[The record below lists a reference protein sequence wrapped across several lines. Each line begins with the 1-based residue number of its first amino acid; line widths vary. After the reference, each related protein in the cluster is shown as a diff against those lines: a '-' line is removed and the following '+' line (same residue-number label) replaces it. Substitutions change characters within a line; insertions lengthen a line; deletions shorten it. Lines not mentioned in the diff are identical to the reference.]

1 MKMREQIRCE
11 EHNWVSYGE
20 TLEQAS
26 PCPTCSVI
34 EAHAA
39 GRREV
44 LDGMETVI
52 AASRETYQLSPK
64 LSFSEKHLVAGV
76 FETMGVCIAM
86 LRTQLDKDGEG

>member
-1 MKMREQIRCE
+1 MDDK
-11 EHNWVSYGE
+11 EHWPG
-20 TLEQAS
+20 QAQLN
-26 PCPTCSVI
+26 V
-34 EAHAA
+34 AAKQHHAA